1 MARVCAAASH
11 RTACPSSPEPLTH
24 SAHLPTP
31 QYDRAITVFSPDGH
45 LFQVEVRCR
54 QRSVPAPQ
62 HWLTRCARAFVRP
75 SCRTRARWTHWLPAL
90 LTLRAA
96 SGFYLP
102 GVAPREYL
110 DGEKVEV
117 KVNKLTSTVTQVRS
131 AHGQRLRHGR
141 RSGLL
146 STRTPAPALN
156 SCRTT
161 TISWPFA
168 SPRSSSTRSRTSARS
183 FTAR

>member
-1 MARVCAAASH
+1 MFTDA
-11 RTACPSSPEPLTH
+11 H
-24 SAHLPTP
+24 SMRL
-31 QYDRAITVFSPDGH
+31 
-45 LFQVEVRCR
+45 L
-54 QRSVPAPQ
+54 
-62 HWLTRCARAFVRP
+62 L
-75 SCRTRARWTHWLPAL
+75 AL

-161 TISWPFA
+161 TIS
-168 SPRSSSTRSRTSARS
+168 
-183 FTAR
+183 